1 METSRSW
8 SADEP
13 AGAIPRAVVLVEGD
27 SDRLAL
33 EVLARRRG
41 RDLEGEGIRILAMG
55 GATNVGH
62 YLDRYGPRGLGVRV
76 AGLYDS
82 AEERF
87 FAQGLERAG
96 LGARL
101 SRGALQA
108 LGFFVCT
115 ADLEDELIRAIGAE
129 QVEQLVAAQGEI
141 ASFRRLQRQPALR
154 ERALHDQLRRLMS
167 GRSGGKLRYAG
178 IMAQAVD
185 LDRVPWPLDAV
196 LDAVRITGPVRP

>member
-1 METSRSW
+1 METSTSANW
-8 SADEP
+8 SADPP
-13 AGAIPRAVVLVEGD
+13 ADARPRAVVLVEGH
-27 SDRLAL
+27 SDRVAL

-41 RDLEGEGIRILAMG
+41 RDLNGEGIQILAMG

-62 YLDRYGPRGLGVRV
+62 YLDRYGPHGLGVEV

-87 FAQGLERAG
+87 FVQGLARAG
-96 LGARL
+96 FGERL
-101 SRGALQA
+101 SRGDLQA
-108 LGFFVCT
+108 RGFFVCT

-129 QVEQLVAAQGEI
+129 QVEQLVEAAGEI

-154 ERALHDQLRRLMS
+154 ERTLHDQLRRLMS

-178 IMAQAVD
+178 IMAEAVD
-185 LDRVPWPLDAV
+185 LERVPRPLDAV
-196 LDAVRITGPVRP
+196 LAAVRQ

>member
-1 METSRSW
+1 METSPSTSANW
-8 SADEP
+8 SADSP
-13 AGAIPRAVVLVEGD
+13 AGASPRAVVLVEGH
-27 SDRLAL
+27 SDRVAL

-41 RDLEGEGIRILAMG
+41 RDLDREGIRVLAMG

-62 YLDRYGPRGLGVRV
+62 YLDRYGPHGLDVAV

-87 FAQGLERAG
+87 FVQGLARAG
-96 LGARL
+96 LGTGLAR
-101 SRGALQA
+101 GELQA
-108 LGFFVCT
+108 HGFFVCT

-129 QVEQLVAAQGEI
+129 QVEQLVEAQGEI

-154 ERALHDQLRRLMS
+154 ERTLHDQLRRLMS

-178 IMAQAVD
+178 IMAEAVD

-196 LDAVRITGPVRP
+196 LAAVRP

>member
-1 METSRSW
+1 M
-8 SADEP
+8 
-13 AGAIPRAVVLVEGD
+13 LVEGH
-27 SDRLAL
+27 SDRVAL

-41 RDLEGEGIRILAMG
+41 RNLDGEGIRVLAMG

-62 YLDRYGPRGLGVRV
+62 YLDRYGPRGLDVVV

-87 FAQGLERAG
+87 FVQGLARAG
-96 LGARL
+96 LGAGLTRCE
-101 SRGALQA
+101 LQA
-108 LGFFVCT
+108 HGFYVCT
-115 ADLEDELIRAIGAE
+115 ADLEDELIRAVGAE
-129 QVEQLVAAQGEI
+129 RVEQLVEAHGEI

-154 ERALHDQLRRLMS
+154 ERTLHDQLRRLMS

-178 IMAQAVD
+178 IMAEAVD

-196 LDAVRITGPVRP
+196 LAAVRP